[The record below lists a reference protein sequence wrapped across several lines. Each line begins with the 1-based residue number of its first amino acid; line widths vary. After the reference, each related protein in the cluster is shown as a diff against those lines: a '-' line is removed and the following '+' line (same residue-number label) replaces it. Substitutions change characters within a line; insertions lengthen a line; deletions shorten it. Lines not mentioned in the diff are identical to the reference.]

1 MRNIL
6 PMAGAS
12 ALETE
17 LQPPFHVGILH
28 AMLAFGSA
36 HADEPDTVV
45 DTCRGES
52 MADKENGIRLAVLEL
67 PRGGGCRGS

>member
-1 MRNIL
+1 MT
-6 PMAGAS
+6 GAS
-12 ALETE
+12 ALETK

-36 HADEPDTVV
+36 YADESDTVI

-52 MADKENGIRLAVLEL
+52 MADIENSIRLAGLEL
-67 PRGGGCRGS
+67 PRGGGGRGS